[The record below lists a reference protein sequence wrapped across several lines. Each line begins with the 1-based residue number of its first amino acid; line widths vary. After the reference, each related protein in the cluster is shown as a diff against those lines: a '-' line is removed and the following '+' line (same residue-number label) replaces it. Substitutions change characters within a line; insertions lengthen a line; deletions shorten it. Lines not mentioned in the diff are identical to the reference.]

1 MVSLLVWSKF
11 FPLVPFFS
19 LDQIPKIK
27 IFHMVGIEHP
37 KVIRV
42 VRHLIVADV
51 IYPEEEDEDI
61 AVDDYG
67 SASDE

>member
-1 MVSLLVWSKF
+1 
-11 FPLVPFFS
+11 
-19 LDQIPKIK
+19 
-27 IFHMVGIEHP
+27 MVGIEHP

-67 SASDE
+67 SASDEQDESGLLEAGVIKGATGSVTKEV